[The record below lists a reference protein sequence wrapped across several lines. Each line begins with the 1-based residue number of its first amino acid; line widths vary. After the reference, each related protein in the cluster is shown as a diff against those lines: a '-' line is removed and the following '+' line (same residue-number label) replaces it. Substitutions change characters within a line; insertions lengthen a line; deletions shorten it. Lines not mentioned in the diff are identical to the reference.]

1 MLLIN
6 IDNNLNSLGN
16 LNEIAVMVYSDQ
28 KYKDDDVITL
38 PSKVE
43 SDSNTL
49 VGWSSDPDAS
59 EPEYLPGQSYTVNSA
74 DAVSD
79 KIVLYAIWKDQPTR
93 SGVTVTFDTFGINIT
108 EELSN
113 SSCNV
118 GDTIDLPEILT
129 AKNPTI
135 NFLGWALVPSS
146 ENGVITSQQYV
157 LSEEDVKGGKV
168 TFYAIWDN
176 MPKYSEFSIIY
187 DSNGVELQSTPSDA
201 DIILNHV
208 EVELNKLENIKN
220 IDFISKSDALAD
232 EIEKY
237 KDYPGLQQFLSEG
250 NNPLPDTFVITYIDN
265 SQVDLLEL
273 QIQNIDGVSKVRCR
287 TDIAQSIENI
297 KSGVIIVFSWF
308 MIILLIVSVFVII
321 NTVKLAVEHRREDIA
336 IMRYIGATKWF
347 VALPFELEGIIIGI
361 FSGISAY
368 LVLWYT
374 YGYVQAMIS
383 SEMQMI
389 EVVPFSEIK
398 VLMLFGCLIIGV
410 ITGYVGSR
418 ISIRKHLN
426 A

>member
-6 IDNNLNSLGN
+6 IDNNLHSLGS

-237 KDYPGLQQFLSEG
+237 KDYPGLQQFVSEG

-418 ISIRKHLN
+418 ISISKHLN